1 MAAPL
6 PKQEASPPPEREP
19 SYRAVGPGSFDPAAH
34 WYPRVLNAQM
44 HSIVRYF
51 FSLEPERMIS
61 RFCYLNPRVEE
72 ETMREVLGYVPRYF
86 RWSGCDLFHV
96 TNMAG
101 VRNMVVV
108 ETNSCP
114 SGQKSM
120 PLYEEHDD
128 QGGYRELLQH
138 AFLPSLKGKRL
149 PTGGLAVLHDKNL
162 TEAAGYAAALA
173 DLTEET
179 VHLVECPDRAENP
192 RTRFDN
198 GVLMVRDESDE
209 WHTIRAAFRYVTQRP
224 WNRIP
229 VLTKTAIFNP
239 VFACIAGGRNKLL
252 ASKAYDIYN
261 GELEGSGLKLRTP
274 DTIWDVSLAEVPI
287 WVRKMGGIA
296 VVKNPYSNAG
306 QGVYTITTP
315 DELDA
320 FMGLP
325 HRYDRFIVQSLVGH
339 HAWSSN
345 TQQGRLYHV
354 GTVPTKKREAF
365 VADLR
370 MMVCAGE
377 TGFRPLAIYARR
389 ARKPLTENLQG
400 EPSWDVLGTNLSY
413 KDNEGQWGSDTERL
427 LLMDRKDFNTLGL
440 AIDDLIEAFIQS
452 VLATIAIDKMAIG
465 LTSSK
470 GRFRSKLFQSLND
483 DPALLEEI
491 LI

>member
-1 MAAPL
+1 MD
-6 PKQEASPPPEREP
+6 EASPHTVPQPT
-19 SYRAVGPGSFDPAAH
+19 YRAVAPGTFDPAAH
-34 WYPRVLNAQM
+34 AYPRVLNAQM
-44 HSIVRYF
+44 HSMVRYF
-51 FSLEPERMIS
+51 LTLDLERIMS
-61 RFCYLNPRVEE
+61 RFCYLNPQVEE
-72 ETMREVLGYVPRYF
+72 STLRDVLEYVPRYF

-101 VRNMVVV
+101 VRRMVVV

-120 PLYEEHDD
+120 PLFEEHDE
-128 QGGYRELLQH
+128 QGGYRELLAQ

-149 PTGGLAVLHDKNL
+149 PMGGLAVLHDKNIV
-162 TEAAGYAAALA
+162 EASGYAAALA
-173 DLTEET
+173 DLAAET
-179 VHLVECPDRAENP
+179 VHLVECPDRAEHP

-198 GVLMVRDESDE
+198 GVLFIRDESDT
-209 WHTIRAAFRYVTQRP
+209 WLPIRAAFRYVTQRP

-252 ASKAYDIYN
+252 AAKAYDIYN
-261 GELEGSGLKLRTP
+261 GELAGSGLELRTP

-306 QGVYTITTP
+306 QGVYTLTSNE
-315 DELDA
+315 ELDR
-320 FMGLP
+320 FMELP

-339 HAWSSN
+339 HAWTST
-345 TQQGRLYHV
+345 TQRGRLYHV
-354 GTVPTKKREAF
+354 GTVPTKKREAY

-370 MMVCAGE
+370 MMVCATD

-389 ARKPLTENLQG
+389 ARKPLTADLQG
-400 EPSWDVLGTNLSY
+400 PSWDVLGTNLSI
-413 KDNEGQWGSDTERL
+413 KDSVGQWGSDTERL

-452 VLATIAIDKMAIG
+452 VLATIAIDRMAIG

-470 GRFRSKLFQSLND
+470 GRFRTKLFQSLND
-483 DPALLEEI
+483 DPALLQEI

>member
-1 MAAPL
+1 MY
-6 PKQEASPPPEREP
+6 EASPQSAPQPT
-19 SYRAVGPGSFDPAAH
+19 YRAVNPGSFDPAAH
-34 WYPRVLNAQM
+34 SYPRVLNAQM
-44 HSIVRYF
+44 HSMVRYF
-51 FSLEPERMIS
+51 FSLDPDRIIS
-61 RFCYLNPRVEE
+61 RFCYLNPQVEE
-72 ETMREVLGYVPRYF
+72 STMRGVLGYAPRYF

-96 TNMAG
+96 TNLAG
-101 VRNMVVV
+101 VRRMVVV

-120 PLYEEHDD
+120 PLYEEHDE
-128 QGGYRELLQH
+128 QGGYRELLRH

-149 PTGGLAVLHDKNL
+149 PGGGLAVLYDKNL
-162 TEAAGYAAALA
+162 TEASGYAAALA
-173 DLTEET
+173 DLAAET
-179 VHLVECPDRAENP
+179 VHLVQCPDAAEHP

-198 GVLMVRDESDE
+198 GVLMIRDESDE
-209 WHTIRAAFRYVTQRP
+209 WLPIRAAFRYVTQRP

-229 VLTKTAIFNP
+229 VLTRTAIFNP
-239 VFACIAGGRNKLL
+239 VFACVAGGRNKLI
-252 ASKAYDIYN
+252 AAKAYDIYN
-261 GELEGSGLKLRTP
+261 GELEASGLKLRMP

-306 QGVYTITTP
+306 QGVYTITSLA
-315 DELDA
+315 ELDA
-320 FMGLP
+320 FMELA

-339 HAWSSN
+339 HAWSST

-354 GTVPTKKREAF
+354 GTVPTRKREAY

-370 MMVCAGE
+370 MMVCASE

-389 ARKPLTENLQG
+389 ARKPLAANLNG
-400 EPSWDVLGTNLSY
+400 EPSWDVLGTNLS
-413 KDNEGQWGSDTERL
+413 KKEADGQWGSDTERL

-440 AIDDLIEAFIQS
+440 GIDDLIEAFIQS

-470 GRFRSKLFQSLND
+470 GRFRTKLFQSLND
-483 DPALLEEI
+483 DPALLQEI